1 MFWPLAFL
9 FALSSVRDC
18 GNGQGS
24 ATITSITAE
33 PSSPLPGE
41 NYTLTVNYDLTQN
54 AITGG
59 TADYSATLNYLP
71 VYKESF
77 DLCTQ
82 TKCPKELGPNIEQ
95 SIASVPTGVGGKL
108 VTTIKW
114 TDQND
119 ALVWCV
125 ETTLKL

>member
-1 MFWPLAFL
+1 MLAFF
-9 FALSSVRDC
+9 FAVAGVRDC
-18 GNGQGS
+18 GNGQGR
-24 ATITSITAE
+24 AKITSLTAE
-33 PSSPLPGE
+33 PASPLPGE
-41 NYTLTVNYDLTQN
+41 NYTLTVKYDLPEP

-59 TADYSATLNYLP
+59 TADYSATLNYFP
-71 VYKESF
+71 VYQESF

-82 TKCPKELGPNIEQ
+82 TKCPKEIGPNTEQ
-95 SIASVPTGVGGKL
+95 SITAVPSGISGKL
-108 VTTIKW
+108 VSTIKW